1 MSPRLKPGNHWR
13 YKYKTNEPPS
23 ANVRRWLKQISTNHI
38 KFFTDES
45 VRQPVGHLYTA
56 TAIGMPGDLEYV
68 KSMLAGNYHRFKK
81 ELDDYTRGQQS
92 LINKKMELKQIQ
104 LCLSEAL
111 LFNHESQEI
120 DEIAEDYVIHKNYS
134 LEKSK
139 IKLNQI
145 QNLSDFSVQYQAH
158 LSLRNKYLGLL
169 YEYTQI
175 QLDYL
180 DTDSL
185 ATQIASNRNDR
196 KKEMKVLEVWIALT
210 HDELLSDLT
219 GDEKTALRKKFLSI
233 FKLNDTDF
241 NDRHKNFYT
250 RNDPGM
256 YLHSLVDIMRNKYK
270 RIRKK
275 KKQTF

>member
-104 LCLSEAL
+104 LCFSEAL

-120 DEIAEDYVIHKNYS
+120 DETAEDYVIHKNYS
-134 LEKSK
+134 LEKGK
-139 IKLNQI
+139 IKLNKI
-145 QNLSDFSVQYQAH
+145 LNLSDFGVQYNAH
-158 LSLRNKYLGLL
+158 LSLRNKYLTLL

-180 DTDSL
+180 DTNSL
-185 ATQIASNRNDR
+185 ATQIASQRNDR

-210 HDELLSDLT
+210 HDKLVPDLSV
-219 GDEKTALRKKFLSI
+219 DEKTALRKKFFAI
-233 FKLNDTDF
+233 FNLNDTNF
-241 NDRHKNFYT
+241 NDRHKNFND

-256 YLHSLVDIMRNKYK
+256 YLHSLAELMRIKYK
-270 RIRKK
+270 RIQKK
-275 KKQTF
+275 KK